1 MKPNLIPMGLF
12 NDPNRLPEN
21 YGIKIAAGLIA
32 FFLLMWVI
40 GLGHHVEL
48 RLLNLFILTA
58 GIFFGLKKFK
68 ETHHDHL
75 NYFRA
80 LITGVAM
87 GAIGSIIF
95 ALFLFIWMK
104 VDTEMM
110 DAIIANEP
118 MGRYLNAYI
127 TAFVVALEG
136 VFSGLLVTFV
146 LINWVTTDDVNDP
159 VGESK

>member
-1 MKPNLIPMGLF
+1 MGLF
-12 NDPNRLPEN
+12 NDPKNLHLN
-21 YGIKIAAGLIA
+21 YGIKTAAGLIA
-32 FFLLMWVI
+32 FFVLMWLV

-68 ETHHDHL
+68 ETHEDHL

-80 LITGVAM
+80 LITGVSM

-95 ALFLFIWMK
+95 AVFMFIWMK
-104 VDTEMM
+104 VDAEMM
-110 DAIIANEP
+110 NAIIENEP

>member
-1 MKPNLIPMGLF
+1 MSLF
-12 NDPNRLPEN
+12 TDPKRIPEN
-21 YGIKIAAGLIA
+21 YGLKIAAGLIG
-32 FFLLMWVI
+32 FFVLMWAI
-40 GLGHHVEL
+40 GLGHHSEL

-68 ETHHDHL
+68 ETHEDHL

-87 GAIGSIIF
+87 GAIASIIF
-95 ALFLFIWMK
+95 AMFLFIWMK
-104 VDTEMM
+104 VDDSMM
-110 DAIIANEP
+110 QAIIENEG
-118 MGRYLNAYI
+118 MGHHLNPYI
-127 TAFVVALEG
+127 ASFVVALEG

-159 VGESK
+159 AGESK

>member
-1 MKPNLIPMGLF
+1 MGLF
-12 NDPNRLPEN
+12 NDPKNLHLN
-21 YGIKIAAGLIA
+21 YGLKIAAGLIA
-32 FFLLMWVI
+32 YFLLMKVI

-68 ETHHDHL
+68 ETHEDHL

-80 LITGVAM
+80 LVTGVAM

-95 ALFLFIWMK
+95 ALFMFIWMK
-104 VDTEMM
+104 LDTSMM
-110 DAIIANEP
+110 QAIIENEP

>member
-1 MKPNLIPMGLF
+1 MSLF
-12 NDPNRLPEN
+12 TDPKRIPEN
-21 YGIKIAAGLIA
+21 YGLKIAAGLIG
-32 FFLLMWVI
+32 FFLLMWAI
-40 GLGHHVEL
+40 GLGHHSEL

-68 ETHHDHL
+68 ETHEDHL

-87 GAIGSIIF
+87 GAIASIIF
-95 ALFLFIWMK
+95 AMFLFIWMK
-104 VDTEMM
+104 VDDSMM
-110 DAIIANEP
+110 QAIIENEG
-118 MGRYLNAYI
+118 MGHHLNPYI
-127 TAFVVALEG
+127 ASFVVALEG

-159 VGESK
+159 AGESK

>member
-1 MKPNLIPMGLF
+1 MGLF
-12 NDPNRLPEN
+12 TDPKRIAEN
-21 YGIKIAAGLIA
+21 YGLKIAAGLIA
-32 FFLLMWVI
+32 FFLLMKVL

-58 GIFFGLKKFK
+58 GVFFGLKKFK
-68 ETHHDHL
+68 ETHEDHL

-80 LITGVAM
+80 LVTGVAM
-87 GAIGSIIF
+87 SSIGSVIF

-104 VDTEMM
+104 LDNDMM
-110 DAIIANEP
+110 QAIIENEQ

-127 TAFVVALEG
+127 ASFVVVLEG